1 MSVDKYVLST
11 KPPCLAYCITYIVI
25 ITGLHSICKKHGY
38 FYSGIQDTFTW
49 GYRILLQWDTG
60 YFYRGIQDTV
70 TGGYR
75 ILYQVDIG
83 YFYGVLLQ
91 WDTGYFLQGDTGYF
105 YRVIQDTYK
114 FETRHR
120 LIITFKKSA
129 PPPIPIPHFS

>member
-1 MSVDKYVLST
+1 M
-11 KPPCLAYCITYIVI
+11 PCILHNIYSHYYRFAFNSPFVRN
-25 ITGLHSICKKHGY
+25 TGTFTVGYRILLQGDTGY
-38 FYSGIQDTFTW
+38 FYSGIQYTFT
-49 GYRILLQWDTG
+49 GDTG

-91 WDTGYFLQGDTGYF
+91 WDTKYFLQGDTGYF